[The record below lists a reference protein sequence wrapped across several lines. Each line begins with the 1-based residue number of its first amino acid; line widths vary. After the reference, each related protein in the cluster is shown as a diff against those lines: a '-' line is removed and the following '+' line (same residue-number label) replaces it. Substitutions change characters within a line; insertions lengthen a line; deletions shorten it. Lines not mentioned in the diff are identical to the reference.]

1 MKKTEAI
8 KLNKEFKSLYYRGG
22 CQVSKRIVL
31 YFRKNKNNNDINR
44 LGLTVSKKIGNAVI
58 RNRIRRLI
66 KENYR
71 LREDKLLS
79 GYDLVFVARKSS
91 SEQNFWD
98 IGKDMDYIFRK
109 CGLFN
114 EKVNIKNN

>member
-31 YFRKNKNNNDINR
+31 YFRKNKNNKDINR
-44 LGLTVSKKIGNAVI
+44 LGLTVSKKVGNAVT

-71 LREDKLLS
+71 IREDSLS
-79 GYDLVFVARKSS
+79 KGYDLVFVARKSAA
-91 SEQNFWD
+91 EFGFYE
-98 IGKDMDYIFRK
+98 IGKDMDYILRK
-109 CGLFN
+109 CGLLI
-114 EKVNIKNN
+114 EKNMS

>member
-31 YFRKNKNNNDINR
+31 YYRKNKANRNINR
-44 LGLTVSKKIGNAVI
+44 LGLTVSKKVGNAVT

-71 LREDKLLS
+71 LREENIES
-79 GYDLVFVARKSS
+79 GYDFVFVARKSA
-91 SEQNFWD
+91 EGQGFYE

-109 CGLFN
+109 CGLFI
-114 EKVNIKNN
+114 EKNLS